1 MSLSDV
7 DYDSDAFTSLSTV
20 EFLRLIADDTGFYK
34 CQVTYV
40 YQNGTATYSTTF
52 DSEIGELYIVSF
64 QMDLL
69 TSSYNGE
76 GSAVTLSVITKG
88 PNEPKSVAWSFRKG
102 MSMIPL
108 NILYNLFLNILVEC
122 QRHYLLNF
130 ENIRLNIGIE
140 YNKHDTYNI
149 PN

>member
-7 DYDSDAFTSLSTV
+7 DYDPDAFTSLSTV

-102 MSMIPL
+102 MSMIP

-122 QRHYLLNF
+122 QVS
-130 ENIRLNIGIE
+130 
-140 YNKHDTYNI
+140 T
-149 PN
+149 P